1 MHLSVSSLICNAR
14 EAAGY
19 TQRHLASIL
28 GVSHVFVSEVERNAR
43 RLPVARWA
51 AFCAALPSLTLE
63 ALAEATVEDA
73 ARSDRWIA
81 VRPGIAMPEEHAA
94 LVALFVRMAKVKA

>member
-1 MHLSVSSLICNAR
+1 MDLSVGSLVCNAR

-28 GVSHVFVSEVERNAR
+28 GVSHVFVGEVERDMR

-51 AFCAALPSLTLE
+51 ALCSALPTLTLE
-63 ALAEATVEDA
+63 ALAKATVEDA
-73 ARSDRWIA
+73 AMCDLRLT
-81 VRPGIAMPEEHAA
+81 VRPGIAISAERAA